1 MGVFK
6 NLSRLVRNHTLLH
19 DEAQSLPQ

>member
-6 NLSRLVRNHTLLH
+6 NLLL
-19 DEAQSLPQ
+19 SYPR